1 MILFFFFQAEDG
13 IRDLTVTGVQTCALP
28 ILPAASRIISRR
40 LPTRAAQRNRGAKAT
55 HNHSE
60 SQRTSGPGHP
70 RAALPSQQHT
80 PPSLPRCQLR
90 PQRRQLAPH
99 RAVVDPVAYPYY
111 HAAQD
116 PLIGAEMGPD
126 LLADGLR
133 QPLDDRLLEP
143 RVRLLEEGHAR
154 VHPVELDVHQCV
166 ILLGDLAQ
174 EPLPA
179 APHHRLEKAHEL
191 RRRHLLQRA
200 LEQRRLHRLGD
211 ARRLERHRD
220 ALVRLHRPRHR
231 LHELPVALDRSHAVR
246 VGRQEQ
252 RLGVIARD
260 GGALHR
266 ARSRFSRYSVTRRRL
281 AWESRFA
288 SISLDAA
295 AIERSTA
302 SRRSSRMAFSFS
314 PSMSLRA
321 RSNSCSYCSRACA
334 SSAARSFSATVRAC
348 AISSCASARAAA
360 TRRLCSSSRRA
371 ASARARSA
379 SSSCCWMRR
388 SRSSTALRRAGHPSF
403 HSSAS
408 RIPKTTRVQKISP
421 VLMENGV
428 NSSPC
433 RSEEHTSELQSQS
446 NLVCR
451 LLLEKKTIV
460 PPEISHGRGLATCS
474 HYS

>member
-1 MILFFFFQAEDG
+1 MERSTAMA
-13 IRDLTVTGVQTCALP
+13 TGVSIRTS
-28 ILPAASRIISRR
+28 LPAASRITSRR

-70 RAALPSQQHT
+70 GPLSPFSQHT
-80 PPSLPRCQLR
+80 PPSLPRDQLP
-90 PQRRQLAPH
+90 PQRCELASH
-99 RAVVDPVAYPYY
+99 RAVVDPVTHPHY

-116 PLIGAEMGPD
+116 PPIGAEMGPD
-126 LLADGLR
+126 LFADGLR
-133 QPLDDRLLEP
+133 QPLDDLLLEP
-143 RVRLLEEGHAR
+143 RVRLLEQRNAR
-154 VHPVELDVHQCV
+154 VHPVELDVHQGL
-166 ILLGDLAQ
+166 ILLGDLPQ

-200 LEQRRLHRLGD
+200 LEQRRLDRLGD
-211 ARRLERHRD
+211 ARRLERHAD
-220 ALVRLHRPRHR
+220 ALVRLHRPRHC
-231 LHELPVALDRSHAVR
+231 LHQVPVALDRGHAVR

-252 RLGVIARD
+252 RLGVVARH
-260 GGALHR
+260 GRALHR
-266 ARSRFSRYSVTRRRL
+266 ARPPAPPASRLARYSVTMRRL
-281 AWESRFA
+281 ASDSR
-288 SISLDAA
+288 I
-295 AIERSTA
+295 
-302 SRRSSRMAFSFS
+302 AFSFS
-314 PSMSLRA
+314 LSMSLRA

-433 RSEEHTSELQSQS
+433 
-446 NLVCR
+446 
-451 LLLEKKTIV
+451 I
-460 PPEISHGRGLATCS
+460 
-474 HYS
+474 

>member
-1 MILFFFFQAEDG
+1 MGRSTAMA
-13 IRDLTVTGVQTCALP
+13 TGVSIRTS
-28 ILPAASRIISRR
+28 LPAASRIISRR

-80 PPSLPRCQLR
+80 PPSLPRDQLP

-200 LEQRRLHRLGD
+200 LEQRRLDRLGD
-211 ARRLERHRD
+211 ARRLERHAD
-220 ALVRLHRPRHR
+220 ALVRLHRPRHG
-231 LHELPVALDRSHAVR
+231 LHQLPVALDRGHAVR

-252 RLGVIARD
+252 RLGVVACD
-260 GGALHR
+260 GGAFHR
-266 ARSRFSRYSVTRRRL
+266 ARPPAPPASRLARYSATRRRL
-281 AWESRFA
+281 ASESRFA

-314 PSMSLRA
+314 LSMSLRA

-388 SRSSTALRRAGHPSF
+388 SRSSTASTSACHPSF

-433 RSEEHTSELQSQS
+433 
-446 NLVCR
+446 
-451 LLLEKKTIV
+451 I
-460 PPEISHGRGLATCS
+460 
-474 HYS
+474 